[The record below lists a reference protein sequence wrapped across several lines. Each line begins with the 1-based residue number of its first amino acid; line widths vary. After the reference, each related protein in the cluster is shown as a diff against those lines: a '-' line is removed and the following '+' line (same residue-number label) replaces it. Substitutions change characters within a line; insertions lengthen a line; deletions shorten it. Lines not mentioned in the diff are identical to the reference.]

1 MKVHIDLTKCS
12 GMGLCE
18 VAAPAIFEVGED
30 GQAHLIAEP
39 VSEGDAAA
47 VEEAVRNCPTM
58 ALSLQR

>member
-1 MKVHIDLTKCS
+1 MKIEIDLTKCS

-30 GQAHLIAEP
+30 GQAHFIAEP
-39 VSEGDAAA
+39 VSDDDVAA

>member
-1 MKVHIDLTKCS
+1 MQVKIDLTKCS

-18 VAAPAIFEVGED
+18 IAAPSVFEVGED
-30 GQAHLIAEP
+30 GQTHLIAEP
-39 VSEGDAAA
+39 VSDDAAA